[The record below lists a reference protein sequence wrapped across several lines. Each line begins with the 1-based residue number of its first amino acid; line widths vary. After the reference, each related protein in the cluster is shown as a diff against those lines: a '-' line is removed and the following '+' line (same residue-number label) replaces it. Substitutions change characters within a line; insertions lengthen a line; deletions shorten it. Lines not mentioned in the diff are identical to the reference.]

1 MFLSEIVQYLVFS
14 KMSIKYVRFL
24 GIGIDDYLLSSGNK
38 DKKKSQNSNQ
48 LIALFKK
55 NNKIKKKIIS

>member
-1 MFLSEIVQYLVFS
+1 MFLSEIVQYFVFS

-55 NNKIKKKIIS
+55 NNKI

>member
-1 MFLSEIVQYLVFS
+1 MFLSEIVQYFVFS

-38 DKKKSQNSNQ
+38 DRKKSQKSNQ

-55 NNKIKKKIIS
+55 KEIINIFF

>member
-55 NNKIKKKIIS
+55 NNKIKK

>member
-1 MFLSEIVQYLVFS
+1 MFLSEIVQYFVFS